1 MRKQALT
8 LVVCLA
14 AVLATAAQA
23 DSRGQDGDRHHDD
36 GHREAHDRDQD
47 TRPKQASGISLDEA
61 VARAEKQYGARAV
74 RAERVREG
82 DRTVYRIRLLAPDG
96 RVFNVTVDAGD
107 SR

>member
-1 MRKQALT
+1 MRKQVLT

-23 DSRGQDGDRHHDD
+23 DSRGHDGDLHRD
-36 GHREAHDRDQD
+36 GGQREAHDRDRDREPQ
-47 TRPKQASGISLDEA
+47 QASGISLDEA